1 MSEISLL
8 RTNSDHVDFREL
20 VAMLDREL
28 SVRDG
33 DDHAFYDQFNKLDAI
48 KHVVVAYEDDIA
60 VSCGAFKPFDDTT
73 VEIKRMYTRLE
84 SRGRGIAA
92 RILIEL
98 ELWAI
103 ESGFT
108 AAVLETGIKQPE
120 AIRLYEKS
128 GYIRIPNYGQ
138 YAGVEQSY
146 CFRKKLNRLFFMSP

>member
-1 MSEISLL
+1 MHSVVLL
-8 RTNSDHVDFREL
+8 RTNSDHADFRAL
-20 VAMLDREL
+20 VALLDREL
-28 SVRDG
+28 SIRDG
-33 DDHAFYDQFNKLDAI
+33 DDHAFYDQFNKLDTI
-48 KHVVVAYEDDIA
+48 KHVVVAYEDDIV

-92 RILIEL
+92 KILTEL
-98 ELWAI
+98 ESWAI

-128 GYIRIPNYGQ
+128 GYARIPNYGQ
-138 YAGVEQSY
+138 YSGVEQSY
-146 CFRKKLNRLFFMSP
+146 CFRKNLI

>member
-1 MSEISLL
+1 MPSIVLV
-8 RTNSDHVDFREL
+8 RTNSDHADFRAL
-20 VAMLDREL
+20 VALLDREL
-28 SVRDG
+28 SIRDG

-84 SRGRGIAA
+84 SRGRGTAA
-92 RILIEL
+92 KILNEL
-98 ELWAI
+98 ESWAS
-103 ESGFT
+103 ECGFT

-128 GYIRIPNYGQ
+128 GYVRIPNYGQ
-138 YAGVEQSY
+138 YIGVEQSY
-146 CFRKKLNRLFFMSP
+146 CFRRNLI